1 MRELDL
7 TCQSIQRSQLQD
19 ILSVSF
25 CLQLM
30 EAFLQH
36 PQQAL
41 ALCQSAGRGLGKA
54 ESVKPEGAKR
64 KWGFTDTNI
73 LAYVGIHAWTENYSF
88 SLPRF
93 VPFLSNPKVMHV
105 KSNH

>member
-1 MRELDL
+1 MCELNL
-7 TCQSIQRSQLQD
+7 TYQSIERIQLQD
-19 ILSVSF
+19 ILSVPF
-25 CLQLM
+25 CPQLM

-36 PQQAL
+36 HQQAL

-54 ESVKPEGAKR
+54 ESVKPICAER

-73 LAYVGIHAWTENYSF
+73 LAYMGIRAWTENYSF
-88 SLPRF
+88 FLPHF
-93 VPFLSNPKVMHV
+93 VSFLSNPKVMHV